1 MSEGRHLRCDRCS
14 REIVRTEY
22 DVTDPKAEHWALCMV
37 GLNRFNF
44 CPDCWHSMNAGTAS
58 ENEGFHLASFRKN
71 TTGVDHSIWLSTKG
85 GPLPCIRV
93 ASDPPDSLD
102 HAGKVAHVA
111 VHDGS
116 VVEGDMPA
124 EVLEQVQEFIE
135 LNRDAVMRYWN
146 DEIDTFDLVG
156 LLKPIPAPKQ

>member
-1 MSEGRHLRCDRCS
+1 
-14 REIVRTEY
+14 
-22 DVTDPKAEHWALCMV
+22 
-37 GLNRFNF
+37 
-44 CPDCWHSMNAGTAS
+44 MNAGTAS

-135 LNRDAVMRYWN
+135 LNRGAVMSYWN